1 MIDDENLRVLHTSA
15 ILVIETFIV
24 RRTAASQAVA
34 AVTAD
39 FVPDLAQRLEFEITE
54 RAVGGRYAPFAYL
67 AKLRELFII
76 VEQALAASQCEL
88 EPPQAQIVS
97 PALYEDGGKLAGNH
111 SVEQWQVF
119 VNELLLQ
126 ADCVRRDDDL
136 RRCRLQLRLLAIAR
150 SLLSFA
156 LCRR

>member
-39 FVPDLAQRLEFEITE
+39 FIPDLAQRLEFEITE

-67 AKLRELFII
+67 ANLRVLSII
-76 VEQALAASQCEL
+76 IEQALAAGECEL
-88 EPPQAQIVS
+88 ESPQTQIVS
-97 PALYEDGGKLAGNH
+97 AAFHE
-111 SVEQWQVF
+111 
-119 VNELLLQ
+119 
-126 ADCVRRDDDL
+126 
-136 RRCRLQLRLLAIAR
+136 
-150 SLLSFA
+150 
-156 LCRR
+156 